1 MRSSL
6 GRREHRAFAR
16 PYKAERVRDH
26 SRQKQHISRAE
37 GLEPSKPSE
46 NRVACILPCA
56 ATSMPVLTLPSSESG
71 SIRAKALVFEDPQSR
86 ALLARIQQV
95 APSDATVLLCG
106 ETGTGKEI
114 VARQV
119 HELSARRARAFVGV
133 NCGALTESL
142 VESELFGHE
151 RGAFTGAVQS
161 KAGWFE
167 TAHGGTLFLDEI
179 GDIPLAT
186 QVKLLRVLQEG
197 EIVRL
202 GARAPEPVD
211 VRLIAATNVDLQ
223 DAVRAG
229 RFREDLYYRL
239 NVAPLT
245 ILPLRDRPADIL
257 PIAQYFLQSYGRRL
271 KLQQIP
277 ELGSDAVQALL
288 SHGWPGNI
296 RELENAIHHALLV
309 GCGATVRS
317 DDLRL
322 PSNAPL
328 TRPRLADGPRATQ
341 ATDSSLEASFE
352 SLFEQGHPNLFEHVV
367 ERLVLAAYQHCERN
381 QVHTARLL
389 GISRNVLRARLQ
401 QVGELGG
408 SRAREAAAPALRA
421 NSPEPIRVGY
431 QRYGLLPLM
440 KASGA
445 LERAF
450 AAHGVAVEWREF
462 AGGMQLLDALEH
474 DGLSLGLVG
483 EVPPIFAQAAQLPM
497 VYLAAEAPAPDHE
510 AIVVAPGSEIQSVE
524 ELRGKTVLLSR
535 GSNVQYFLILA
546 LEAARLTYADIRVV
560 YATPD
565 RAQAL
570 FASGQVDAWA
580 TWEPF
585 LSDVRQKTGA
595 RVLRSARGLTA
606 NTSYYVGARSFVD
619 QQPRL
624 VTTFLDQLRDVGR
637 WAELEREAATGL
649 LAAALSLP
657 PTAAGPILA
666 GARAPEP
673 FDACHRLS
681 QQNIADTFHRL
692 GLVETKIDVA
702 AACWRPAATA
712 KATASPSG
720 RPARA

>member
-1 MRSSL
+1 
-6 GRREHRAFAR
+6 
-16 PYKAERVRDH
+16 
-26 SRQKQHISRAE
+26 
-37 GLEPSKPSE
+37 
-46 NRVACILPCA
+46 
-56 ATSMPVLTLPSSESG
+56 MPVLTLPSSD
-71 SIRAKALVFEDPQSR
+71 SISVRAKALVFEDPQSR

-119 HELSARRARAFVGV
+119 HELSARRGRAFVGV
-133 NCGALTESL
+133 NCGALPESL

-151 RGAFTGAVQS
+151 RGAFTGAVQA

-202 GARAPEPVD
+202 GARAPERVD

-245 ILPLRDRPADIL
+245 IVPLRERPADIL
-257 PIAQYFLQSYGRRL
+257 PIAQHFLELYGQRL
-271 KLQQIP
+271 KLERIP
-277 ELGSDAVQALL
+277 ELGEDGARALL
-288 SHGWPGNI
+288 SHVWPGNI

-309 GCGATVRS
+309 GCGATVRPE
-317 DDLRL
+317 DLRL
-322 PSNAPL
+322 TASAARLVTRVGGPARVAP
-328 TRPRLADGPRATQ
+328 
-341 ATDSSLEASFE
+341 ATDEVAGDSLEASFAA
-352 SLFEQGHPNLFEHVV
+352 LFEQAHPSLFEHVI

-401 QVGELGG
+401 QVGELSTGP
-408 SRAREAAAPALRA
+408 RARESVLPAPSPMAATRSFTGRRSVA
-421 NSPEPIRVGY
+421 NGRPVVRIGY
-431 QRYGLLPLM
+431 QRYGLLPLV

-450 AAHGVAVEWREF
+450 AADDIAVEWREF
-462 AGGMQLLDALEH
+462 AGGMQLIDAFETE
-474 DGLSLGLVG
+474 GLSLGLVG
-483 EVPPIFAQAAQLPM
+483 EVPPVFAQAAQLPM

-524 ELRGKTVLLSR
+524 GLHGRTVLLSR

-560 YATPD
+560 YATPE
-565 RAQAL
+565 RAQAM

-585 LSDVRQKTGA
+585 LGKVRRETGA
-595 RVLRSARGLTA
+595 RVVRSARGLTA
-606 NTSYYVGARSFVD
+606 NTSYYVGARGFVHE
-619 QQPRL
+619 QPQL
-624 VTTFLDQLRDVGR
+624 VATFLDQLRDVGR
-637 WAELEREAATGL
+637 WAELERDAAAKL
-649 LAAALSLP
+649 LASALDLP
-657 PTAAGPILA
+657 LSAAGPSLG

-673 FDACHRLS
+673 FDASHMLA
-681 QQNIADTFHRL
+681 QQSIADTFYRL
-692 GLVETKIDVA
+692 GLVDAKIDVTR
-702 AACWRPAATA
+702 ACWRPSDVVSRVRGG
-712 KATASPSG
+712 ASARG
-720 RPARA
+720 ARA

>member
-1 MRSSL
+1 
-6 GRREHRAFAR
+6 
-16 PYKAERVRDH
+16 
-26 SRQKQHISRAE
+26 
-37 GLEPSKPSE
+37 
-46 NRVACILPCA
+46 
-56 ATSMPVLTLPSSESG
+56 MPVLTLPSSDSV
-71 SIRAKALVFEDPQSR
+71 SVRAKALVFEDPQSR

-119 HELSARRARAFVGV
+119 HELSARRGRAFVGV
-133 NCGALTESL
+133 NCGALAESL

-151 RGAFTGAVQS
+151 RGAFTGAVQA

-202 GARAPEPVD
+202 GARAPERVD

-245 ILPLRDRPADIL
+245 IVPLRERPADIL
-257 PIAQYFLQSYGRRL
+257 PIAQHFLELYGQRL
-271 KLQQIP
+271 KLERIP
-277 ELGSDAVQALL
+277 ELEDDAARALL
-288 SHGWPGNI
+288 SHAWPGNI

-309 GCGATVRS
+309 GCGATVRPE
-317 DDLRL
+317 DLRL
-322 PSNAPL
+322 AASA
-328 TRPRLADGPRATQ
+328 TRVATSASDRQAARERAADSA
-341 ATDSSLEASFE
+341 LEASFAA
-352 SLFEQGHPNLFEHVV
+352 LFEEEHPSLFEHVV

-381 QVHTARLL
+381 QVHTAKLL

-401 QVGELGG
+401 QVGELSVG
-408 SRAREAAAPALRA
+408 SRARESVPPVRQNAIAVSPPAVADSFSRGRTVTRSGA
-421 NSPEPIRVGY
+421 TARRVVRIGY
-431 QRYGLLPLM
+431 QRYGLLPLV

-450 AAHGVAVEWREF
+450 AEDDVGVEWREF
-462 AGGMQLLDALEH
+462 AGGMQLIDAFETE
-474 DGLSLGLVG
+474 GLSLGLVG
-483 EVPPIFAQAAQLPM
+483 EVPPVFAQAAQFPM

-524 ELRGKTVLLSR
+524 GLRGRTVLLSR

-565 RAQAL
+565 RAQAM

-585 LSDVRQKTGA
+585 LGKARRETAA
-595 RVLRSARGLTA
+595 RVVRSARGLTA
-606 NTSYYVGARSFVD
+606 NTSYYVGARGFVHE
-619 QQPRL
+619 QPQL

-637 WAELEREAATGL
+637 WAELERDDAALL
-649 LAAALSLP
+649 LASALDLP
-657 PTAAGPILA
+657 LSAAGPSLG

-673 FDACHRLS
+673 FDASHMLA

-692 GLVETKIDVA
+692 GLVDAKIDVTR
-702 AACWRPAATA
+702 ACWRPAAV
-712 KATASPSG
+712 ASSARSG
-720 RPARA
+720 SPARGARA